1 MAKRRTSSRFFKEA
15 GEAGRRFAAL
25 LLPDSEGVVTRQ
37 RYYGELLRG
46 LCDGLLAGN
55 VMLRP
60 IQCLHQYQKDHFLS
74 SPPDFYVGVVVLGE
88 LYTEK
93 AFLQAV
99 VEYLHGPKV
108 MLDHHLEGVAMHSVR
123 EDAVSG
129 MRMMTEHL
137 LSLGHR
143 HLVYVDLSS
152 PEGNPWKREGVN
164 LALRE
169 NGLPELGRGRVAGC
183 RNNYSDVAAA
193 LEWFEGL
200 DPRPTAVVCCDDSRA
215 LWTVQAAAERGL
227 RVPGDISV
235 SGFGDGA
242 VSSGRSEFLTSMA
255 VDVVRLGHRAAEL
268 VVGDPHASPV
278 SVLVAPEL
286 KPRRSTAAPADRD
299 QPAGPSPGG
308 G

>member
-1 MAKRRTSSRFFKEA
+1 MARRRTSSRFFK
-15 GEAGRRFAAL
+15 EAGRRFAAL
-25 LLPDSEGVVTRQ
+25 LLPDNESVIAQ
-37 RYYGELLRG
+37 QNYYGALLRG
-46 LCDGLLAGN
+46 LCDGLLTRN

-60 IQCLHQYQKDHFLS
+60 VQCLQQYQKGHFLA
-74 SPPDFYVGVVVLGE
+74 SPPDFYLGIAVLGE
-88 LYTEK
+88 LYTDKE
-93 AFLQAV
+93 FVQAV
-99 VEYLHGPKV
+99 VREMQGPKV
-108 MLDHHLEGVAMHSVR
+108 MIDHHLEGMAMHSVR

-129 MRMMTEHL
+129 MRMMTKHL

-183 RNNYSDVAAA
+183 RSNYSDVAAA

-200 DPRPTAVVCCDDSRA
+200 APRPTAVICCDDTRA

-227 RVPGDISV
+227 RVPDDISV
-235 SGFGDGA
+235 SGFGDSA
-242 VSSGRSEFLTSMA
+242 VCSGRSEFLTSMA
-255 VDVVRLGHRAAEL
+255 VDAFLMGRRAAEL
-268 VVGDPHASPV
+268 MLGDPHAKPV

-286 KPRRSTAAPADRD
+286 KARRSTAAPADRD
-299 QPAGPSPGG
+299 EPAGASPGG